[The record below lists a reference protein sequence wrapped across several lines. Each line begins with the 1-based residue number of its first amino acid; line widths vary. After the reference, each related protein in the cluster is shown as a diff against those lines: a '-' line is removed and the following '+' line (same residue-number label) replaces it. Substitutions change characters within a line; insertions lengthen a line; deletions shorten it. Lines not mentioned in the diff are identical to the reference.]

1 MPAGCFC
8 QSEKTLPDCSK
19 SHGLR
24 GCGGLLAQ
32 RKWAPRRAGMRYDE
46 VLAFLR
52 VAAMNT
58 TQSETQDEIQGE
70 TQNNTEQHGY
80 FTLSGDVNSD
90 MVRRVFN
97 AAADITEDKLTTAHI
112 LIQSNGG
119 YVSDGICLYNFLSKL
134 PLDIITYNAG
144 AVASIAVTLFLAGR
158 QRHASDTARFMVHKS
173 HATASPG
180 SRPDA
185 LSIIVEGLRADD
197 MRTERILR
205 GHVNLT
211 QEQWQVHA
219 YSDLHLTADQALE
232 VGMIESI
239 RDFAP
244 PKGKR
249 LTNI

>member
-58 TQSETQDEIQGE
+58 TQSATQDEIQGE

-219 YSDLHLTADQALE
+219 YSDLHLTAEQALD
-232 VGMIESI
+232 VGMIDSI

>member
-1 MPAGCFC
+1 MSAGCFC
-8 QSEKTLPDCSK
+8 QSEKTLPNCSK
-19 SHGLR
+19 SPGLR
-24 GCGGLLAQ
+24 GCEGLLAQ

-58 TQSETQDEIQGE
+58 TQSETQEE

-219 YSDLHLTADQALE
+219 YSDLHLTAEQALD
-232 VGMIESI
+232 VGMIDSI